1 MTRTEDRYRCMGCG
15 GVSLQ
20 WSGRCPECGDWNTI
34 RREEGNNGGS
44 TAVSVTRV
52 RTLMELSSAVGEQ
65 RISVG
70 LAELD
75 RVLGGGVVRGG
86 VALIGGDPG
95 MGKSTLLLQALVALS
110 EQGVSALYVTGEE
123 SLTQVAQRAARL
135 GLKDTSLGL
144 VADNELGRVMAA
156 VRKVCPAVLVIDSI
170 QTLYDRELSA
180 VPGGVIQLRE
190 CAAACVRMAKQ
201 DGVAVFLIGHVTKE
215 GVLAGPRVLEHIV
228 DTVLYFEGEP
238 SGRHRLLRATKNR
251 YGAVNELGVFAMTD
265 RGLRGVDNPSALFL
279 ARPDGA
285 SPPGGSAVMV
295 TREGTRPL
303 LIEVQ
308 ALVDEAQHRE
318 PRRLVTG
325 LASGRLD
332 MLLAVLN
339 RHGGLETRGQDV
351 FVNVVGGVRV
361 METAADLPVLL
372 AIASSLRG
380 RSLTSQLVSFGEV
393 GLSGEIRPVPGGL
406 ERIQEA
412 LRHGYTHALVPQANG
427 PKRGIVGM
435 KVTTVGNLA
444 ETLAHAVVT

>member
-1 MTRTEDRYRCMGCG
+1 MARAEERYQCISCG

-34 RREEGNNGGS
+34 RREEGNSGQGS
-44 TAVSVTRV
+44 AAAVQVC
-52 RTLMELSSAVGEQ
+52 TLVELSSAADEQ
-65 RISVG
+65 RITVG

-75 RVLGGGVVRGG
+75 RVLGGGIVRGG

-95 MGKSTLLLQALVALS
+95 MGKSTLLLQALAALS
-110 EQGVSALYVTGEE
+110 AQGVPALYVTGEE
-123 SLTQVAQRAARL
+123 SLAQVAQRAARL

-156 VRKVCPAVLVIDSI
+156 VRKANPAALVIDSI
-170 QTLYDRELSA
+170 QTLYDRGLSA

-190 CAAACVRMAKQ
+190 CAATCVRMAKQ

-228 DTVLYFEGEP
+228 DTVLYFEGDP

-285 SPPGGSAVMV
+285 SPPGSAVMV

-308 ALVDEAQHRE
+308 ALVDDAQHRE

-361 METAADLPVLL
+361 VETAADLPVLL
-372 AIASSLRG
+372 AIASSLRN
-380 RSLTSQLVSFGEV
+380 RPLPSQLVSFGEV
-393 GLSGEIRPVPGGL
+393 GLSGEVRPVPGGL
-406 ERIQEA
+406 ERMQEA
-412 LRHGYTHALVPQANG
+412 LRHGYTHALVPQANS
-427 PKRGIVGM
+427 PKRGLAGM
-435 KVTTVGNLA
+435 QVATVGSLA
-444 ETLAHAVVT
+444 ETLAHAALI